1 MMRRTPPI
9 GGTRTSVKLEPE
21 FRDHLREMAGARGLT
36 LAALVREV
44 VASSPAAANRA
55 SALRVRALAH
65 AARGRQPSE
74 ILMHGDGSLGESAWG
89 GPRPG

>member
-1 MMRRTPPI
+1 MDHPPLARPMVRRTLPI

-21 FRDHLREMAGARGLT
+21 FWDYLRGMAGARGLT

-44 VASSPAAANRA
+44 VASSPASANRA

-65 AARGRQPSE
+65 AARNR
-74 ILMHGDGSLGESAWG
+74 
-89 GPRPG
+89 